1 MMNNQNG
8 MSQGMMNNQ
17 MKQKILYQKGITQ
30 NIMNNQNGMNHVS

>member
-17 MKQKILYQKGITQ
+17 MEQKILDQKGITQ
-30 NIMNNQNGMNHVS
+30 NIMNNQNGMNHV